1 LGFIGGREAIVMGM
15 ASRLDVLP
23 TFPITAI
30 SSEAETTLVT
40 GIFSR
45 PERVAVEDR
54 GWLFISETASNDPAP
69 TRLGGLARGDE
80 RRRRA

>member
-15 ASRLDVLP
+15 DSRLDVLP
-23 TFPITAI
+23 TFQITAI
-30 SSEAETTLVT
+30 SSEAKTTLVT

-54 GWLFISETASNDPAP
+54 GWLFISEMASDDPAP
-69 TRLGGLARGDE
+69 TRQAD
-80 RRRRA
+80 